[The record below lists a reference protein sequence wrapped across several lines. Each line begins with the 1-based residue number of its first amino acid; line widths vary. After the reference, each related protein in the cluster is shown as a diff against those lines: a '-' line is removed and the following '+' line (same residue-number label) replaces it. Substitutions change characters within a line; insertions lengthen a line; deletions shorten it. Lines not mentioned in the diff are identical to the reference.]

1 LRSRS
6 ALISPTTTMASVAAG
21 TPPGAPARVKAPVS
35 EVAGTTDLA
44 VADRAGNVVE
54 VTTTVEGPWGSGL
67 AMDGI
72 VLNNQLTD

>member
-1 LRSRS
+1 
-6 ALISPTTTMASVAAG
+6 
-21 TPPGAPARVKAPVS
+21 
-35 EVAGTTDLA
+35 VAGTTDLA

-72 VLNNQLTD
+72 VLNNQLTDFDIVPQAPGKNRHAYLFGHPV